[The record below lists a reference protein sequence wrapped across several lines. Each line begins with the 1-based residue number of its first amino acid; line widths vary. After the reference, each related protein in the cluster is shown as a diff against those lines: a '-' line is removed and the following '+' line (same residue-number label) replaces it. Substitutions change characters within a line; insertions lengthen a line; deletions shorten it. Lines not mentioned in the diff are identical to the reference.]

1 MAREPTTPYF
11 APQLFIPNGTAD
23 ISFYIKGLGAIEL
36 RKFMN
41 DDGTYHVAELSLE
54 GRIFHLHEANVK
66 KNQPNP
72 EMVNGTTV
80 MIGLFVDDVDTV
92 IKRAIE
98 AGAELIHAAEDFDYG
113 YRQGEFKDPFGHLW
127 LIEKKI

>member
-1 MAREPTTPYF
+1 MALEPTTPYF
-11 APQLFIPNGTAD
+11 APQLFIPNETAD